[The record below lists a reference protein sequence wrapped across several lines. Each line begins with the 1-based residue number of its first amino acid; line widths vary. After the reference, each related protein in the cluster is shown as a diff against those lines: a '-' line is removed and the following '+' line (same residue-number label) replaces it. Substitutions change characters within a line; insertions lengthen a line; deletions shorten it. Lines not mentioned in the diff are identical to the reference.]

1 MNWQHL
7 NPDHGWIILN
17 YIFCLQPGN
26 IYKMCIN
33 VIIWLLISNRHYKG
47 VKRRASKSAK
57 QWGIILIILCL
68 PIKQSSLESAVLKAI
83 KILIQINS
91 IECWNSWFSNKKK
104 SMNCMGFFTWWA
116 ILFCSVHVS
125 ILCCF
130 YFKSSLHFGYL
141 NILAVPQPVPPSRG
155 RPRKVLGS
163 VFRIPPELD
172 ISILL
177 EFIGWVV
184 GKCKSNWLTW
194 GCC

>member
-1 MNWQHL
+1 MNW
-7 NPDHGWIILN
+7 PDHGWIILN

-26 IYKMCIN
+26 IYKMSIN
-33 VIIWLLISNRHYKG
+33 VIFWLLISNRLYKG
-47 VKRRASKSAK
+47 VKMRALKFAE

-83 KILIQINS
+83 KILIQIQS
-91 IECWNSWFSNKKK
+91 IESRKSWFSNKKRGWIAW
-104 SMNCMGFFTWWA
+104 SFFTWRA

-130 YFKSSLHFGYL
+130 YFKLSLHFGYL

-184 GKCKSNWLTW
+184 GKCKSNWLA
-194 GCC
+194 